1 MRTRIC
7 TALAALLLLA
17 TASPAPAAD
26 RQTRS
31 FDWTL
36 RSASVT
42 HRWSEQSKPW
52 PQRCR
57 LWTKG
62 EGRIVQEAGAA
73 SGTLTAER
81 FDSGWYAYRDA
92 KLRGSLER
100 VVGWRHHLVPQVR
113 PCVPCDTEYGRCDEA
128 PRPDDDYVSSC
139 GPRDETFGLHI
150 LISGRGLYWQGGVDS
165 TALQDCPQFDYRRG
179 DAGPSA
185 DIYVER
191 TAIPGMGAALLRLRV
206 GAERRVNVL
215 RRAGRCSR
223 INSTGIHSCV
233 VVRAQLVFRRTR

>member
-1 MRTRIC
+1 MIAVMRARTL
-7 TALAALLLLA
+7 TVLTALLLLA
-17 TASPAPAAD
+17 TPSAAAAAERAS
-26 RQTRS
+26 RT

-42 HRWSEQSKPW
+42 HRWSEQSREW
-52 PQRCR
+52 PERCR

-62 EGRIVQEAGAA
+62 EGSIVQAAGAA
-73 SGTLTAER
+73 AGTLTVER
-81 FDSGWYAYRDA
+81 LSRGWYGYRDT

-100 VVGWRHHLVPQVR
+100 VVGWRHHLVPQVS

-128 PRPDDDYVSSC
+128 PRADDDYVSSC
-139 GPRDETFGLHI
+139 GPRDESFDLHV
-150 LISGRGLYWQGGVDS
+150 LLSGRGLYWQGGVDS

-191 TAIPGMGAALLRLRV
+191 TAIPGWAPPCCGCGSAPSGASTSAD
-206 GAERRVNVL
+206 A
-215 RRAGRCSR
+215 RADAAA
-223 INSTGIHSCV
+223 STASGSTP
-233 VVRAQLVFRRTR
+233 A